1 LRVEAAPNAPKEP
14 IAKSPAVE
22 VGSGTS
28 VRGLEEGLIGMKTNG
43 SRRIIIPAELAYG
56 KEGVPQRGIPPGV
69 TLIFD
74 VEHLEIIKK

>member
-1 LRVEAAPNAPKEP
+1 MHIVVGTRENGKR
-14 IAKSPAVE
+14 IDVE